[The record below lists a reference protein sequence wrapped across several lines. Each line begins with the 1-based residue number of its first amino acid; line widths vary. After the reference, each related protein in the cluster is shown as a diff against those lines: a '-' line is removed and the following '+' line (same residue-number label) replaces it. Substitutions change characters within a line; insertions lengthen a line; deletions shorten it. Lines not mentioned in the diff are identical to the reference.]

1 MSLLIY
7 AKHDPASGNATSAH
21 RLAGFL
27 EAEGPVILRELPPE
41 GTGHPGADESSQQAH
56 AVAQEVA
63 ALRDLASTRQ
73 IRLAIG
79 IHCYRSGIL
88 LQQAFATADEPRV
101 PYALIASGTDL
112 NIDLQ
117 NKVRNATLRAA
128 MKQSA
133 GIAALSPDMHDKAEE
148 VLAEL
153 LPDQR
158 PPLALI
164 VQAPAVETNSS
175 YSLRAAL
182 GLSATQKLILLPAG
196 IRPVKGVAFAIEAMA
211 QALIDHPEH
220 VFAVIGPVL
229 DADYHAHCASLIG
242 EWRLRHRGLKG
253 RMHLLNGLPRPDYL
267 AALREADLLL
277 NTSESEAVS
286 NAVLE
291 ALGTGVPILARG
303 ISGNRA
309 VIQQEDNGLLFDR
322 LPAFLREYR
331 RLFADAELGRRLAA
345 KGRLTYQAQCNPA
358 REKSAYLEWVARAC
372 AFHR

>member
-1 MSLLIY
+1 MSVLIY
-7 AKHDPASGNATSAH
+7 AKLDPASGNATSAG

-27 EAEGPVILRELPPE
+27 ETEGPVILRGLPPE
-41 GTGHPGADESSQQAH
+41 DTGKLGTHDSNNETE
-56 AVAQEVA
+56 AVALEVA
-63 ALRDLASTRQ
+63 ALRSLATNRQ
-73 IRLAIG
+73 IKLAIG

-88 LQQAFATADEPRV
+88 LQQAFASSGESRV

-117 NKVRNATLRAA
+117 NKARNATLRAA

-148 VLAEL
+148 ILTEL
-153 LPDQR
+153 PPDQR

-164 VQAPAVETNSS
+164 LQAPEVETDSS

-211 QALIDHPEH
+211 QALIDYPEH
-220 VFAVIGPVL
+220 VFAVLGPVF
-229 DADYHAHCASLIG
+229 DTDYHAHCASLIG

-253 RMHLLNGLPRPDYL
+253 RMHLLNGLPRSDYL

-291 ALGTGVPILARG
+291 ALGAGVPVLAPD
-303 ISGNRA
+303 ITGNRA
-309 VIQQEDNGLLFDR
+309 VIRHEDNGLLFDR

-331 RLFADAELGRRLAA
+331 RLFSDTELSRRVVANGR
-345 KGRLTYQAQCNPA
+345 KTYQAQCDPA
-358 REKSAYLEWVARAC
+358 REKRAYLEWVARAC